1 MTTASPRPVPGLYIH
16 VPFCASKCPYC
27 DFYSVAS
34 DSAHME
40 AYVSQTCRLL
50 RRIPQE
56 FPWFHPDTLY
66 LGGGTPSLLG
76 EERLLQILDTA
87 VSVLHL
93 PQNAEITLEANP
105 GTVTLPMLRA
115 LRRGGYNRISFGVQS
130 AVEEELRFLG
140 RRHSA
145 QESEKAVQW
154 AFDAGFSRISL
165 DLMLGL
171 AGQTEESLER
181 SLDFCART
189 PADHVSAYLLKIEP
203 NTLFYRRGVGSLC
216 PDEDGQAALYL
227 AAAEGLEKRGFHQ
240 YEISNFARNG
250 QYAVHNLK
258 YWDGAEY
265 LGVGP
270 GAHSF
275 WEGRRYSI
283 PRDLK
288 GYLSAEGLK
297 ELFSDEGEGG
307 GLEEYLMLRLR
318 LREGIAARKLR
329 ERFPQADCWEALCG
343 KAKSFQE
350 AGYLEMSPDP
360 ERGFIGFTAKG
371 FLVSNALIGE
381 LLAE

>member
-1 MTTASPRPVPGLYIH
+1 MMTASLRPVPGLYIH

-56 FPWFHPDTLY
+56 FPQFHPDTLY

-130 AVEEELRFLG
+130 AVEAELRFLG

-145 QESEKAVQW
+145 QESGQAVNW
-154 AFDAGFSRISL
+154 AFEAGFSRISL

-181 SLDFCART
+181 SLDFCAQT
-189 PADHVSAYLLKIEP
+189 PVDHISAYLLKIEP
-203 NTLFYRRGVGSLC
+203 NTLFYRQGVERTC

-227 AAAEGLEKRGFHQ
+227 EAAEELEKRGFHQ
-240 YEISNFARNG
+240 YEISNFARKG
-250 QYAVHNLK
+250 HYAVHNLK

-265 LGVGP
+265 LGIGP

-283 PRDLK
+283 SRDLK
-288 GYLSAEGLK
+288 GYLSAKSLR
-297 ELFSDEGEGG
+297 ELFLDEGEGG

-318 LREGIAARKLR
+318 LREGIVVRKLK
-329 ERFPQADCWEALCG
+329 ERFPQADCWEALCR
-343 KAKSFQE
+343 KARRFEKG
-350 AGYLEMSPDP
+350 GYLEISPDP

>member
-1 MTTASPRPVPGLYIH
+1 MPTTAPRPTPGLYIH
-16 VPFCASKCPYC
+16 VPFCSAKCPYC

-34 DSAHME
+34 DPARME
-40 AYVSQTCRLL
+40 AYVRQTCLLL

-56 FPWFHPDTLY
+56 FPQFRPDTLY
-66 LGGGTPSLLG
+66 FGGGTPSLLG
-76 EERLLQILDTA
+76 ERRLLQILDTA
-87 VSVLHL
+87 VETLGI
-93 PQNAEITLEANP
+93 PQSAEITIEANP
-105 GTVTLPMLRA
+105 GTVTLPMLQS
-115 LRRGGYNRISFGVQS
+115 LRRGGYNRVSFGVQS

-145 QESEKAVQW
+145 RESGQAVQW

-171 AGQTEESLER
+171 AGQTAERLER
-181 SLDFCART
+181 SLEFCAQS

-203 NTLFYRRGVGSLC
+203 NTLFFRRGVEKLC
-216 PDEDGQAALYL
+216 PDEDGQAELYL
-227 AAAEGLEKRGFHQ
+227 AAVEGLEKRGFRQ
-240 YEISNFARNG
+240 YEISNFARKG
-250 QYAVHNLK
+250 QYAAHNLK

-283 PRDLK
+283 SRDLK
-288 GYLSAEGLK
+288 GYLSAGSLK

-318 LREGIAARKLR
+318 LREGIGAGRLK
-329 ERFPQADCWEALCG
+329 ERFPQADCWEKLCR
-343 KAKSFQE
+343 KARRFEK
-350 AGYLEMSPDP
+350 AGYMEMSPDP

-371 FLVSNALIGE
+371 FLLSNALIGE